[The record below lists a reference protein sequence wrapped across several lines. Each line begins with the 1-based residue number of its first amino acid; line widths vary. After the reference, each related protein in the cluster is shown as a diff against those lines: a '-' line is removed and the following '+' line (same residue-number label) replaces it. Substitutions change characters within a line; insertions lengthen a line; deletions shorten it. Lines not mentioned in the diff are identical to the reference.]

1 MRGEIAKNQRLI
13 LEIRSSATDTED
25 KAAKLLTCADISS
38 VFAAIYPRNR
48 IYNADS
54 GLKIKKIEP

>member
-1 MRGEIAKNQRLI
+1 MREERAKNQRLK

-25 KAAKLLTCADISS
+25 KAEKLLTCADISS

-48 IYNADS
+48 INNADS
-54 GLKIKKIEP
+54 GFK